1 MGDDMLLEFEKPVAE
16 IESKLKDLEAR
27 RSQGETEV
35 ASEITKLQAKYQDL
49 KDKMYSN
56 LSPWQRVQ
64 LARHPKRPYFG
75 DYVPRIFDDFME
87 IHGDRAFGDD
97 AALMC
102 GLATFE
108 GQPVAVIGHKKG
120 RTLQEALEQNFGMPH
135 PEGYRKAMRLMEMA
149 ERFKMPVLTFVD
161 TAGAYPG
168 IGAEERGQAEAIARS
183 LREMAALKTPI
194 VVTVIGEGGSGGA
207 LAIAV
212 GDAILMLENAWYSVI
227 SPEGCAAILFH
238 DATKA
243 ELAAK
248 SLKLTATDLKGM
260 GIIDEIVPEPV
271 GGAQRDPDLT
281 ASALKDALRR
291 NLASLKTLSV
301 EQLLAKRFEKFRSMG
316 AWQEKQEKAAPAT
329 PRRSKKKQ
337 S

>member
-1 MGDDMLLEFEKPVAE
+1 MGDDMLLEFEKPVTE
-16 IESKLKDLEAR
+16 LESKLKDLEAR
-27 RSQGETEV
+27 RSSGEADV
-35 ASEITKLQAKYQDL
+35 VNEIKALQAKYQDL
-49 KDKMYSN
+49 KQKVYKN
-56 LSPWQRVQ
+56 LTPWQRVQ

-75 DYVPRIFDDFME
+75 DYVPRLFDDFME
-87 IHGDRAFGDD
+87 LKGDRSFGDD
-97 AALMC
+97 AALLG

-108 GQPVAVIGHKKG
+108 GKPVVIIGHKKG

-135 PEGYRKAMRLMEMA
+135 PEGYRKALRLMELA
-149 ERFKMPVLTFVD
+149 ERFNLPVLSFVD

-168 IGAEERGQAEAIARS
+168 IGAEERGQAEAIARN
-183 LREMAALKTPI
+183 LREMAGLKTPI
-194 VVTVIGEGGSGGA
+194 VVTIIGEGGSGGA

-248 SLKLTATDLKGM
+248 SLKITADDLKGF

-271 GGAQRDPDLT
+271 GGAQRDPDIT
-281 ASALKDALRR
+281 ASNLKQAISRQLKE
-291 NLASLKTLSV
+291 LTSLSIDT
-301 EQLLAKRFEKFRSMG
+301 LLARRFEKFRSMG
-316 AWQEKQEKAAPAT
+316 AWQDKSAPAV
-329 PRRSKKKQ
+329 PRRTKKKQ